1 MERALFVL
9 SPCKVS
15 SLFLAR
21 AIDLS
26 WNLVMGRGLQGGLAP
41 LTYRVANAALLC
53 IAETIPLSYRTFE
66 AITISQLNLSALWP
80 LSKAVY
86 YTGGWR
92 AKTPRAVL
100 LITAFAIVLLST
112 ASDVITGYVQNT
124 SPYWQFSNR
133 TMGLVTSLDICL
145 NPQQIEVPCL
155 GKEILPV
162 ICVPQVGYTWGFT
175 GVLLLAFVV
184 ALGLLGFALYGI
196 WVDADRNSVLYRS
209 GRKLGTWRAITD
221 LAIALEKETGADMTI
236 LSD

>member
-1 MERALFVL
+1 
-9 SPCKVS
+9 
-15 SLFLAR
+15 
-21 AIDLS
+21 
-26 WNLVMGRGLQGGLAP
+26 MGRGLQGGLAP

-145 NPQQIEVPCL
+145 NPQ
-155 GKEILPV
+155 
-162 ICVPQVGYTWGFT
+162 
-175 GVLLLAFVV
+175 
-184 ALGLLGFALYGI
+184 
-196 WVDADRNSVLYRS
+196 
-209 GRKLGTWRAITD
+209 
-221 LAIALEKETGADMTI
+221 
-236 LSD
+236 